1 MKCPFCKEEM
11 KTGTISQDRY
21 ALKWVPEESDKGLL
35 NFTPFIKG
43 IKLTSM
49 SNLTVKVFIVK
60 TAENLSL
67 MKITCIN
74 MTKPGKVAWFFI
86 SLKVLL
92 FLKLSSQQNL

>member
-49 SNLTVKVFIVK
+49 SNLTVKVFHC
-60 TAENLSL
+60 ENCR
-67 MKITCIN
+67 K
-74 MTKPGKVAWFFI
+74 FI
-86 SLKVLL
+86 IDED
-92 FLKLSSQQNL
+92 NLH

>member
-1 MKCPFCKEEM
+1 MFTLKRYDIRRLEDTRRIHMKCPFCKEEM

-49 SNLTVKVFIVK
+49 SNLTVKVFHC
-60 TAENLSL
+60 ENCR
-67 MKITCIN
+67 K
-74 MTKPGKVAWFFI
+74 FI
-86 SLKVLL
+86 IDED
-92 FLKLSSQQNL
+92 NLH